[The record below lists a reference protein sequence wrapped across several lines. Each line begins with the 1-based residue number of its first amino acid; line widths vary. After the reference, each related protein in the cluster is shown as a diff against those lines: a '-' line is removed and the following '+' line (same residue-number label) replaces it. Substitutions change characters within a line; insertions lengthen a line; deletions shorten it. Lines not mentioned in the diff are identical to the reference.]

1 MNQKQKAFLAAF
13 REIGNVRLA
22 CTTANVARSNHYRW
36 RDEDPEYREAFDM
49 AREDAADT
57 LEAEAYRRAVE
68 GVEKLTGWYK
78 GVAGGRVL
86 EYSDNLLMFLLK
98 GIRPD
103 KFKDRVEFKGALASI
118 DLNKL
123 PDELITRIAAGE
135 HPLSVLAS
143 ATAEVKRL
151 ALPSGSE

>member
-1 MNQKQKAFLAAF
+1 MNAKQRAFFAAF
-13 REIGNVRLA
+13 RETGNVCLA
-22 CTTANVARSNHYRW
+22 CVAAKVARSSHYRW
-36 RDEDPEYREAFDM
+36 LDESAVYREAFES

-68 GVEKLTGWYK
+68 RVEKLTGWYK
-78 GVAGGRVL
+78 GVAGGSVL

-123 PDELITRIAAGE
+123 PDELIARIADGE

-143 ATAEVKRL
+143 ASEEVKRL
-151 ALPSGSE
+151 ALPSPSE

>member
-1 MNQKQKAFLAAF
+1 
-13 REIGNVRLA
+13 
-22 CTTANVARSNHYRW
+22 
-36 RDEDPEYREAFDM
+36 
-49 AREDAADT
+49 
-57 LEAEAYRRAVE
+57 
-68 GVEKLTGWYK
+68 
-78 GVAGGRVL
+78 
-86 EYSDNLLMFLLK
+86 MFLLK

-103 KFKDRVEFKGALASI
+103 KYKDRVEFKGALASI

-123 PDELITRIAAGE
+123 PDELIARIAAGE